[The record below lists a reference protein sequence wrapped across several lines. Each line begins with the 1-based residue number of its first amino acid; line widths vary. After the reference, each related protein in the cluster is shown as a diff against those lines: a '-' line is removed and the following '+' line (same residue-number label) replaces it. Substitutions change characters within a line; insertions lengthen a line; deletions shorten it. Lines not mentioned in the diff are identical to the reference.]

1 VATSRNV
8 SKVPSDPAIEDLQA
22 AEAVSAF
29 APDADIEAMLV
40 YFNLIRAAD
49 RVQQD
54 FEVSVQRPAGL
65 TWAAFRALF
74 ALRTLG
80 PATPLQLSL
89 LNSVSQAS
97 ISSIL
102 KTLSAKA
109 LIRREPSTSDGRSVI
124 VHLTAEG
131 LAVVDELFRRNN
143 LREAQWAQ
151 ALTPAEKGILILLTR
166 KIRAYSIPKAESL
179 EQPVLGSPHER
190 VAGEADAAKPRE
202 PRPAGNAHS
211 GSKSARA
218 LNAGDGDRDQ
228 LGRDS

>member
-8 SKVPSDPAIEDLQA
+8 SKVPSDPADEDLQA

-29 APDADIEAMLV
+29 APGADIEAMLV

-54 FEVSVQRPAGL
+54 FEVSVQRPGGL

-89 LNSVSQAS
+89 LGSVSQAS
-97 ISSIL
+97 ISSLL
-102 KTLSAKA
+102 KTLSTNG
-109 LIRREPSTSDGRSVI
+109 LIRREPSPSDGRSII

-131 LAVVDELFRRNN
+131 RAVVDELFRRNN
-143 LREAQWAQ
+143 IREAQWAT
-151 ALTPAEKGILILLTR
+151 ALTPAEQRILILLMH
-166 KIRAYSIPKAESL
+166 KIRAYPIPIAESF
-179 EQPVLGSPHER
+179 EQPVLARPHER
-190 VAGEADAAKPRE
+190 GAEQAGTTKPRE
-202 PRPAGNAHS
+202 SRSAANATLR
-211 GSKSARA
+211 K
-218 LNAGDGDRDQ
+218 
-228 LGRDS
+228 